1 MICLL
6 KLMFSII
13 SGVKSDPATILG
25 HHHAHHQLPPPEFA
39 DLPANNTAT
48 LPRPPPPPK
57 ISKNATVNQQQHEN
71 QPLLSA
77 HGIQLINTGT
87 LGRNKGGTG
96 LINKQNNPS
105 SMEELRV

>member
-1 MICLL
+1 M
-6 KLMFSII
+6 KNYI
-13 SGVKSDPATILG
+13 SGVKNDPATILG
-25 HHHAHHQLPPPEFA
+25 HHHSHHQLPPPEFA

-57 ISKNATVNQQQHEN
+57 TSKNANQQQHEN

-87 LGRNKGGTG
+87 LGRKGGGG
-96 LINKQNNPS
+96 LMNKHNNPS